1 LSALLAS
8 STHAAWPWPDSLDAL
23 VAAPAYHDLL
33 LENERVRVIYT
44 HIPSGAT
51 VPVHTHR
58 WSSVAYLLSWSDFIR
73 RDHHGN
79 VLLDSRQS
87 EAAHRQIVTKA
98 APSRILGP
106 CDQVFAFRS
115 STSHREGAELCS
127 AG

>member
-8 STHAAWPWPDSLDAL
+8 SPHAAWPWPDSLDAL
-23 VAAPAYHDLL
+23 IAAPAYHDLL
-33 LENERVRVIYT
+33 LENERVRVIFT

-87 EAAHRQIVTKA
+87 RA
-98 APSRILGP
+98 APPQIPTVQWLQPLPPHTVENVGPSEIRIFI
-106 CDQVFAFRS
+106 V
-115 STSHREGAELCS
+115 ELKDM
-127 AG
+127 